1 MKIVP
6 ALSWTLATDPA
17 ASIDERLLPLLDA
30 IAHRRSL
37 SAAVADCGI
46 SYRAAW
52 GLLRDYQHR
61 IGAVLVDLE
70 RGRGASLSPA
80 GERLVEAQ
88 RAAERRLARAFS
100 ALAVDI
106 GPGARR
112 RARSRPELQTPAM
125 RLRLAASHD
134 FALAA
139 LREALP
145 VEADLA
151 LEITVMGSLHALR
164 LFDEGGTDLAGFH
177 VPIGLRASDDFA
189 EFRQL
194 LNPKRDRLIRFADR
208 EQGFILP
215 HGNAARV
222 HNFADAARKGLRF
235 VNRQPGSGTR
245 VLIDRLL
252 AVDGVDPSRLTGY
265 GVEEFTH
272 AAVGATVASGAA
284 DVGFGLRAAAAQY
297 RLAFVPRVR
306 ERYYLA
312 ARASTLATPAVTRLI
327 DLLRGPAFSRVIRT
341 LAGYRRT
348 DAGKIVGIEALSRGA
363 ARAMR

>member
-1 MKIVP
+1 MRIVP
-6 ALSWTLATDPA
+6 ALSWTLGTNPTTAM
-17 ASIDERLLPLLDA
+17 DERLLPLLDA
-30 IAHRRSL
+30 IAHRKSL

-61 IGAVLVDLE
+61 LGAVLVDLE
-70 RGRGASLSPA
+70 RGRGARLSPA

-88 RAAERRLARAFS
+88 RQAERRLARAFS

-112 RARSRPELQTPAM
+112 RPRLRTEQQPPTM
-125 RLRLAASHD
+125 RLRVAASHD

-151 LEITVMGSLHALR
+151 LEVTVMGSLHALR
-164 LFDEGGTDLAGFH
+164 QLDEGQTELAGFH

-189 EFRQL
+189 PFRRL
-194 LNPKRDRLIRFADR
+194 LHAKRDRLIRFVDR
-208 EQGFILP
+208 EQGFMLP

-222 HNFADAARKGLRF
+222 HNFADVARKGLRF
-235 VNRQPGSGTR
+235 VNRQQGSGTR

-252 AVDGVDPSRLTGY
+252 VVDGVDPPTLTGY
-265 GVEEFTH
+265 AVEEFTH
-272 AAVGATVASGAA
+272 AAVAATVASGAA
-284 DVGFGLRAAAAQY
+284 DVAFGLRAAAAQY
-297 RLAFVPRVR
+297 GLAFVPRVR

-312 ARASTLATPAVTRLI
+312 ARTSSLATPAVAQLI
-327 DLLRGPAFSRVIRT
+327 DSLRGPVFSRVVRT

-348 DAGKIVGIEALSRGA
+348 DAGKIVGVEALVRGA
-363 ARAMR
+363 ARDMR